1 MLEIAKNIVAEAF
14 KDTVDK
20 GGKPYY
26 LHLERVATNCLKYAP
41 SGMSDEDK
49 ELLQVVAYLHDLFED
64 CPDWEVIRL
73 KGLFGDK
80 AWIVAYMVTMLTKRA
95 DMSYNDYIAIVRTN
109 KYVRAVKLADLED
122 NLNTLR
128 LDNLTSND
136 LKRIQ
141 KYHRAYKLLI
151 ATR

>member
-14 KDTVDK
+14 KDKVDK
-20 GGKPYY
+20 GGQPYC
-26 LHLERVATNCLKYAP
+26 LHLERVATNCLKYTP
-41 SGMSDEDK
+41 SDMSEEDK

-64 CPDWEVIRL
+64 CPDWDVTRL
-73 KGLFGDK
+73 RRLFGDK
-80 AWIVAYMVTMLTKRA
+80 TCLITYMVTMLTKGFN
-95 DMSYNDYIAIVRTN
+95 MSYYDYIAIVRTN

-128 LDNLTSND
+128 LDKLTNND